1 MRFTI
6 NFNRALIL
14 SLSWHL
20 LCFFMV
26 AIIIVPVGISQNKLS
41 EIYFLG
47 SSLDRSSIGHELQSR
62 DGFSRRDRG
71 VLIVKVSQDKD
82 IKGFYPAPAEKEN
95 DTTMAKKRYYDFRKA
110 SIIRTEKV
118 TPSMQSNDFYKE
130 PFIEI
135 SAPEGQPAPRE
146 IVLRPLLSEF
156 KMALTEAQRNNNLL
170 SFYSVDIS
178 VSIKSDGIVESAHVI
193 NTSGVAGIDIAMT
206 DYIKKCKFKPLEA
219 DGIQESVISV
229 KIFF

>member
-1 MRFTI
+1 MRFKI

-26 AIIIVPVGISQNKLS
+26 TIIIVPVGISQNKLS

-47 SSLDRSSIGHELQSR
+47 SLLDRSSIGHELQSR

-71 VLIVKVSQDKD
+71 VLIVKTSQDRD
-82 IKGFYPAPAEKEN
+82 IKGLHPAPFEKEN
-95 DTTMAKKRYYDFRKA
+95 NTMIKKMHYDFRKA
-110 SIIRTEKV
+110 STIRTEKV
-118 TPSMQSNDFYKE
+118 TPSMQSNDFHKE

-178 VSIKSDGIVESAHVI
+178 VSIKNDGIVESAHVI
-193 NTSGVAGIDIAMT
+193 NTSGVAGIDIIMT
-206 DYIKKCKFKPLEA
+206 DYIKKCKFKPLESE
-219 DGIQESVISV
+219 GTQESVISM
-229 KIFF
+229 KILF